1 MLSQRVS
8 LPNLE
13 IQKKTKKLIENG
25 QKTSTKIK
33 QMLNI
38 WKMLKHT
45 NERNKNYTKIPFFLS
60 SKELKTSIPW
70 KTLLK

>member
-45 NERNKNYTKIPFFLS
+45 NERNKN
-60 SKELKTSIPW
+60 
-70 KTLLK
+70 